1 MTPINRALSIFFITA
16 ASALPLLGP
25 IKEGFANALSI
36 EERASNTD
44 QIQLEW
50 PSQTGMAY
58 SIYQSESLESA
69 FTVQSENMQATPPQ
83 NTWWTDKA
91 PFEKRFFKVQ
101 AYGEA
106 PSVINANYNFLQ
118 GTDNWNTPIYE
129 DATANIS
136 VIDGELSVDITNGG
150 SELWHIFIRQFGIPF
165 VENQTYTLLFDARA
179 AAMRNIRV
187 DIRGETTS
195 NTFLSTDI
203 TISNIDEMQTYRLT
217 FTATSPDTSNGRL
230 TFLLGNDDNA
240 LYFDNIRI
248 FEGAGNIERS
258 AAHRMNTRLF
268 RGNNFMA
275 AKAVNDQGA
284 LDDYS
289 LLNNSGF
296 SHCRIG
302 YKMDEVASTAPNYA
316 LPSEDLQIL
325 QKMVDWC
332 LEEGLI
338 AVIDPVHNWANNNN
352 TGGAVAF
359 AATDEEYNK
368 LGKIWEQVANH
379 FAGYDNDSVVFEVF
393 NEPHNGH
400 NVARIIS
407 TSLTSIRSS
416 LGNEERI
423 VIVPGDGFSTR
434 QALID
439 AFNNDEIPSD
449 DPYLIATFHYYDP
462 FSFTKTTYTNPSYD
476 PAWGTTEEL
485 AQVATDFDAVVSAN
499 NSWATRN
506 LTEPLPIY
514 LGEFGVD
521 NEADNQNWKKVIT
534 LTNTSDGASSQ
545 SAKTLSINITELPDN
560 GASYRVYKTNAN
572 GVFPFGN
579 AAPLEL
585 GVNTITVEDVAF
597 DRTVKIQLSS
607 GEVKFDTLYIN
618 DSQLYPVNIAESE
631 IAVNESNLFATISG
645 RDRKKWLSWIR
656 MQAEARGMSW
666 AHWNM
671 YQNQPA
677 TKGMGAWTS
686 GSNGTIRNPSTRA
699 FDEGPLE
706 ALVGHYEF
714 EKGSL
719 YNGLEVNG
727 QYPGFKGNG
736 YVKFPETIGNGIF
749 IRSEDLY
756 IPVSA
761 TYAVKIHYSS
771 DTTRTLRVLSGHFI
785 DGSFAAANTAGST
798 VDHVF
803 PATGGHDS
811 WRTQTVN
818 LYFEAGLAPQLKIV
832 ANTEPGVNLDWLEI
846 SLPQP

>member
-1 MTPINRALSIFFITA
+1 MTPINRALSILFIIAT
-16 ASALPLLGP
+16 SAIPLVGP
-25 IKEGFANALSI
+25 FKVSFANALSI
-36 EERASNTD
+36 EQRANNTD

-50 PSQTGMAY
+50 PSQTGKAY
-58 SIYQSESLESA
+58 SIYQSESLESD
-69 FTVQSENMQATPPQ
+69 FTIKAENMQATPPQ

-106 PSVINANYNFLQ
+106 TLLQSIINSNYDFSEGTDDWITPINAAN
-118 GTDNWNTPIYE
+118 
-129 DATANIS
+129 ATAYIS
-136 VIDGELSVDITNGG
+136 VIGDELSIDITDGG
-150 SELWHIFIRQFGIPF
+150 SNRSHIFIRQFGIPF
-165 VENQTYTLLFDARA
+165 VGNQTYTLLFDARA
-179 AAMRNIRV
+179 TAPRDIRVNIR
-187 DIRGETTS
+187 DENTTT
-195 NTFLSTDI
+195 NFFPSTNI
-203 TISNIDEMQTYRLT
+203 AISNIDEMQTYRLT

-230 TFLLGNDDNA
+230 TFLLGNNNNS

-248 FEGAGNIERS
+248 LEGAVNIERA

-302 YKMDEVASTAPNYA
+302 YKMDEAAGTAPNYA
-316 LPSEDLQIL
+316 LPNEDLLIL

-338 AVIDPVHNWANNNN
+338 AVVDPVHNWANNNDE
-352 TGGAVAF
+352 GGAVAF
-359 AATDEEYNK
+359 TATDEEFNK
-368 LGKIWEQVANH
+368 LGKIWGQVADH
-379 FAGYDNDSVVFEVF
+379 FANYDNDSVVFEVF

-400 NVARIIS
+400 DVARIIS

-439 AFNNDEIPSD
+439 AFNNDEIPFD
-449 DPYLIATFHYYDP
+449 DPYLIGTFHYYDP
-462 FSFTKTTYTNPSYD
+462 FSFTKVSNTNPGYN
-476 PAWGTTEEL
+476 PVWGTTAEL

-521 NEADNQNWKKVIT
+521 NEADNHG
-534 LTNTSDGASSQ
+534 S
-545 SAKTLSINITELPDN
+545 
-560 GASYRVYKTNAN
+560 
-572 GVFPFGN
+572 
-579 AAPLEL
+579 
-585 GVNTITVEDVAF
+585 
-597 DRTVKIQLSS
+597 
-607 GEVKFDTLYIN
+607 
-618 DSQLYPVNIAESE
+618 
-631 IAVNESNLFATISG
+631 
-645 RDRKKWLSWIR
+645 DRKKWLSWIR

-677 TKGMGAWTS
+677 TKGMGAWTT
-686 GSNGTIRNPSTRA
+686 GSNGTIQNPSTRA

-714 EKGSL
+714 E
-719 YNGLEVNG
+719 NGNLVGELSVS
-727 QYPGFKGNG
+727 QEYAGFKGSG
-736 YVKFPETIGNGIF
+736 YVKFPEDTGNGIF
-749 IRSEDLY
+749 IRTDDLY
-756 IPVSA
+756 IPVSD
-761 TYAVKIHYSS
+761 TYAVRIHYSS
-771 DTTRTLRVLSGHFI
+771 ATARTLRVVSGNLI
-785 DGSFAAANTAGST
+785 DGNFAPANAVGSA
-798 VDHVF
+798 VDHLF
-803 PATGGHDS
+803 PATGADGS
-811 WRTQTVN
+811 WNTETIS

>member
-1 MTPINRALSIFFITA
+1 MTPTNRALSIFLITA
-16 ASALPLLGP
+16 VSVLSLVGPL
-25 IKEGFANALSI
+25 KENFANSLSI
-36 EERASNTD
+36 EQRANNID

-50 PSQTGMAY
+50 PSQTGMTY
-58 SIYQSESLESA
+58 SVLQSESLDSA
-69 FTVQSENMQATPPQ
+69 FTVQSESVQATPPK
-83 NTWWTDKA
+83 NTWWTDKT

-101 AYGEA
+101 AYGET
-106 PSVINANYNFLQ
+106 PSAINANYNFLE
-118 GTDNWNTPIYE
+118 GTDNWITSINE
-129 DATANIS
+129 ANAVADIS
-136 VIDGELSVDITNGG
+136 VIDGKLSVDITNGG
-150 SELWHIFIRQFGIPF
+150 SNRSHIFIRQFGIPF
-165 VENQTYTLLFDARA
+165 VGNQTYTLLFDARA
-179 AAMRNIRV
+179 TATRDIRVNIR
-187 DIRGETTS
+187 DENTTT
-195 NTFLSTDI
+195 NFFPSTNI

-248 FEGAGNIERS
+248 FAGTDNIARA

-289 LLNNSGF
+289 LLNNTGF

-302 YKMDEVASTAPNYA
+302 YKMDEAASTGPNYA
-316 LPSEDLQIL
+316 LPSEDLLIL

-338 AVIDPVHNWANNNN
+338 AVVDPVHNWANNNN
-352 TGGAVAF
+352 TGGAEAF

-368 LGKIWEQVANH
+368 LGKIWEQVADH
-379 FAGYDNDSVVFEVF
+379 FANYDKDSVVFEVF

-400 NVARIIS
+400 DVARIIS
-407 TSLTSIRSS
+407 TSLSSIRSS

-439 AFNNDEIPSD
+439 AFNNDEIPFD
-449 DPYLIATFHYYDP
+449 DLYLIGTFHYYDP
-462 FSFTKTTYTNPSYD
+462 FSFTKVSNTNPGYN
-476 PAWGTTEEL
+476 PVWGTTAEL

-499 NSWATRN
+499 DSWATRN

-521 NEADNQNWKKVIT
+521 NEADNQG
-534 LTNTSDGASSQ
+534 S
-545 SAKTLSINITELPDN
+545 
-560 GASYRVYKTNAN
+560 
-572 GVFPFGN
+572 
-579 AAPLEL
+579 
-585 GVNTITVEDVAF
+585 
-597 DRTVKIQLSS
+597 
-607 GEVKFDTLYIN
+607 
-618 DSQLYPVNIAESE
+618 
-631 IAVNESNLFATISG
+631 
-645 RDRKKWLSWIR
+645 DRKKWLSWIR

-677 TKGMGAWTS
+677 TKGMGAWTT
-686 GSNGTIRNPSTRA
+686 GSNGTIKNPSTRA

-714 EKGSL
+714 ENGSL
-719 YNGLEVNG
+719 FNGLDVNA

-736 YVKFPETIGNGIF
+736 YVKFPETTGNGVF
-749 IRSEDLY
+749 IRSVDLY

-771 DTTRTLRVLSGHFI
+771 DTTRTLRVLSGNFI
-785 DGSFAAANTAGST
+785 DGSFAPTNAVGSA
-798 VDHVF
+798 VNHVF
-803 PATGGHDS
+803 PATGGQDS

-818 LYFEAGLAPQLKIV
+818 LYFEAGPAPQLKIV
-832 ANTEPGVNLDWLEI
+832 ANTEPGVNLDWLEL

>member
-1 MTPINRALSIFFITA
+1 
-16 ASALPLLGP
+16 
-25 IKEGFANALSI
+25 
-36 EERASNTD
+36 
-44 QIQLEW
+44 
-50 PSQTGMAY
+50 MAY

-69 FTVQSENMQATPPQ
+69 FTVKSDNMQATPPQ
-83 NTWWTDKA
+83 NTWWTNKA
-91 PFEKRFFKVQ
+91 PFKKRFFKVQ

-106 PSVINANYNFLQ
+106 PSAINANYDFSE
-118 GTDNWNTPIYE
+118 GTDNWITSINE
-129 DATANIS
+129 ANAIADIS
-136 VIDGELSVDITNGG
+136 VTGGELSVNITSGG
-150 SELWHIFIRQFGIPF
+150 SSRSHIFIRQFGIPF
-165 VENQTYTLLFDARA
+165 VGNQTYTLLFDAHATAPRDV
-179 AAMRNIRV
+179 RVNIR
-187 DIRGETTS
+187 DENTTT
-195 NTFLSTDI
+195 NFFPSTNI

-230 TFLLGNDDNA
+230 TFLLGNDDNS

-248 FEGAGNIERS
+248 FEGAGNIARA

-302 YKMDEVASTAPNYA
+302 YKMDEAASTGPNYA

-338 AVIDPVHNWANNNN
+338 AVVDPVHNWANNNN

-359 AATDEEYNK
+359 AATEEEYNK
-368 LGKIWEQVANH
+368 LGKIWEQVADH
-379 FAGYDNDSVVFEVF
+379 FASYDNASVVFEVF

-400 NVARIIS
+400 DVARIIS

-439 AFNNDEIPSD
+439 AFNNDEIPFD
-449 DPYLIATFHYYDP
+449 DLYLIGTFHYYDP
-462 FSFTKTTYTNPSYD
+462 FSFTKVSNTNPGYN
-476 PAWGTTEEL
+476 PVWGTTAEL

-521 NEADNQNWKKVIT
+521 NEADNQG
-534 LTNTSDGASSQ
+534 S
-545 SAKTLSINITELPDN
+545 
-560 GASYRVYKTNAN
+560 
-572 GVFPFGN
+572 
-579 AAPLEL
+579 
-585 GVNTITVEDVAF
+585 
-597 DRTVKIQLSS
+597 
-607 GEVKFDTLYIN
+607 
-618 DSQLYPVNIAESE
+618 
-631 IAVNESNLFATISG
+631 
-645 RDRKKWLSWIR
+645 DRKKWLSWIR

-677 TKGMGAWTS
+677 TKGMGAWTT
-686 GSNGTIRNPSTRA
+686 GSNGTIKNPSTRA

-706 ALVGHYEF
+706 ALIGHYEF
-714 EKGSL
+714 ENGSL
-719 YNGLEVNG
+719 YNGLEVSE
-727 QYPGFKGNG
+727 QYPGYKGNG
-736 YVKFPETIGNGIF
+736 YVKFPVATGNGIF

-756 IPVSA
+756 IPDSA
-761 TYAVKIHYSS
+761 TYAIKIHYSS
-771 DTTRTLRVLSGHFI
+771 DTTRTLRVLSGNFI
-785 DGSFAAANTAGST
+785 DGSFAPTNAVGSA
-798 VDHVF
+798 VDHLF

>member
-1 MTPINRALSIFFITA
+1 MTPINRAPSIFFITI
-16 ASALPLLGP
+16 ASVFPLVGT
-25 IKEGFANALSI
+25 IKESFANVLSI
-36 EERASNTD
+36 EQRASNTD
-44 QIQLEW
+44 QIKLGW

-58 SIYQSESLESA
+58 SVYQSESLESA

-106 PSVINANYNFLQ
+106 PSAINANYNFLE
-118 GTDNWNTPIYE
+118 GTDNWITSVNE
-129 DATANIS
+129 ANAIADIS
-136 VIDGELSVDITNGG
+136 VIGGELSVDITNGG
-150 SELWHIFIRQFGIPF
+150 SNRSHIFIRQLGIPF
-165 VENQTYTLLFDARA
+165 VGNQTYTLLFDARA
-179 AAMRNIRV
+179 TAPRDVRVNIR
-187 DIRGETTS
+187 DENTTT
-195 NTFLSTDI
+195 NFFPSTNI

-338 AVIDPVHNWANNNN
+338 AVVDPLHNWANNDNN
-352 TGGAVAF
+352 GGAVAF
-359 AATDEEYNK
+359 TATEEEYNK
-368 LGKIWEQVANH
+368 LGKIWEQVADH

-400 NVARIIS
+400 DVARIIS

-439 AFNNDEIPSD
+439 AFNNDEIPFD
-449 DPYLIATFHYYDP
+449 DPYLIGTFHYYDP
-462 FSFTKTTYTNPSYD
+462 FSFTKTTYTNPSYN
-476 PAWGTTEEL
+476 PVWGTTAEL

-521 NEADNQNWKKVIT
+521 NEADNQG
-534 LTNTSDGASSQ
+534 S
-545 SAKTLSINITELPDN
+545 
-560 GASYRVYKTNAN
+560 
-572 GVFPFGN
+572 
-579 AAPLEL
+579 
-585 GVNTITVEDVAF
+585 
-597 DRTVKIQLSS
+597 
-607 GEVKFDTLYIN
+607 
-618 DSQLYPVNIAESE
+618 
-631 IAVNESNLFATISG
+631 
-645 RDRKKWLSWIR
+645 DRKKWLSWIR

-677 TKGMGAWTS
+677 TKGMGAWTT
-686 GSNGTIRNPSTRA
+686 GSNGTIQNPSTRA

-714 EKGSL
+714 ENGSL

-771 DTTRTLRVLSGHFI
+771 DTNRTLRVLSGNFI
-785 DGSFAAANTAGST
+785 DGSFAPTNAVGSA
-798 VDHVF
+798 VDHLF

-832 ANTEPGVNLDWLEI
+832 ANTEPGVNLDWLEL

>member
-1 MTPINRALSIFFITA
+1 
-16 ASALPLLGP
+16 
-25 IKEGFANALSI
+25 
-36 EERASNTD
+36 
-44 QIQLEW
+44 
-50 PSQTGMAY
+50 
-58 SIYQSESLESA
+58 
-69 FTVQSENMQATPPQ
+69 
-83 NTWWTDKA
+83 
-91 PFEKRFFKVQ
+91 
-101 AYGEA
+101 
-106 PSVINANYNFLQ
+106 
-118 GTDNWNTPIYE
+118 
-129 DATANIS
+129 
-136 VIDGELSVDITNGG
+136 
-150 SELWHIFIRQFGIPF
+150 
-165 VENQTYTLLFDARA
+165 
-179 AAMRNIRV
+179 
-187 DIRGETTS
+187 
-195 NTFLSTDI
+195 
-203 TISNIDEMQTYRLT
+203 MQTYRLI

-248 FEGAGNIERS
+248 FEGAGNIARA

-289 LLNNSGF
+289 LLNNTGF

-359 AATDEEYNK
+359 AATEEEYNK
-368 LGKIWEQVANH
+368 LGKIWEQVADH

-400 NVARIIS
+400 DVARIIS
-407 TSLTSIRSS
+407 TSLSSIRSS

-449 DPYLIATFHYYDP
+449 DLYLIGTFHYYDP
-462 FSFTKTTYTNPSYD
+462 FSFTKVSNTNPGYN
-476 PAWGTTEEL
+476 PFWGTSAEL

-499 NSWATRN
+499 DNWATRN

-521 NEADNQNWKKVIT
+521 NEADNQG
-534 LTNTSDGASSQ
+534 S
-545 SAKTLSINITELPDN
+545 
-560 GASYRVYKTNAN
+560 
-572 GVFPFGN
+572 
-579 AAPLEL
+579 
-585 GVNTITVEDVAF
+585 
-597 DRTVKIQLSS
+597 
-607 GEVKFDTLYIN
+607 
-618 DSQLYPVNIAESE
+618 
-631 IAVNESNLFATISG
+631 
-645 RDRKKWLSWIR
+645 DRKKWLSWTR

-677 TKGMGAWTS
+677 TKGMGEWTY
-686 GSNGTIRNPSTRA
+686 GPNGTVQNPSNRA
-699 FDEGPLE
+699 FDPDPLE

-714 EKGSL
+714 ENGSL
-719 YNGLEVNG
+719 VGGLSVSQE
-727 QYPGFKGNG
+727 YAGFKGSG
-736 YVKFPETIGNGIF
+736 YVEFPETVGNGIF

-771 DTTRTLRVLSGHFI
+771 DTNHTLRVVSGNFI
-785 DGSFAAANTAGST
+785 DGSFAPANA
-798 VDHVF
+798 VDHLF
-803 PATGGHDS
+803 LATGVYDS

-818 LYFEAGLAPQLKIV
+818 LYFEAGPAPQLKIV
-832 ANTEPGVNLDWLEI
+832 AYTEPGVNLDWLEL

>member
-1 MTPINRALSIFFITA
+1 MTPINRAPSIFFITI
-16 ASALPLLGP
+16 ASVFPLVGT
-25 IKEGFANALSI
+25 IKESFANVLSI
-36 EERASNTD
+36 EQRASNTD
-44 QIQLEW
+44 QIKLGW

-58 SIYQSESLESA
+58 SVYQSESLESA

-106 PSVINANYNFLQ
+106 PSAINANYNFLE
-118 GTDNWNTPIYE
+118 GTNNWITSVNQ
-129 DATANIS
+129 ANAIADIS
-136 VIDGELSVDITNGG
+136 VTGGELSVDITNGG
-150 SELWHIFIRQFGIPF
+150 SNRSHIFIRQLGIPF
-165 VENQTYTLLFDARA
+165 VGNQTYTLLFDARA
-179 AAMRNIRV
+179 TAPRDVRVNIR
-187 DIRGETTS
+187 DENTTT
-195 NTFLSTDI
+195 NFFPTTNI

-368 LGKIWEQVANH
+368 LGKIWEQVADH

-400 NVARIIS
+400 DVARIIS

-449 DPYLIATFHYYDP
+449 DPYLIGTFHYYDP
-462 FSFTKTTYTNPSYD
+462 FSFTKVSNTNPGYN
-476 PAWGTTEEL
+476 PVWGTSAEL

-521 NEADNQNWKKVIT
+521 NEADNQG
-534 LTNTSDGASSQ
+534 S
-545 SAKTLSINITELPDN
+545 
-560 GASYRVYKTNAN
+560 
-572 GVFPFGN
+572 
-579 AAPLEL
+579 
-585 GVNTITVEDVAF
+585 
-597 DRTVKIQLSS
+597 
-607 GEVKFDTLYIN
+607 
-618 DSQLYPVNIAESE
+618 
-631 IAVNESNLFATISG
+631 
-645 RDRKKWLSWIR
+645 DRKKWLSWIR

-677 TKGMGAWTS
+677 TKGMGAWTT
-686 GSNGTIRNPSTRA
+686 GSNGTIQNPSTRA

-714 EKGSL
+714 ENGSL
-719 YNGLEVNG
+719 YNGLEVDG

-761 TYAVKIHYSS
+761 TYAIKIHYSS
-771 DTTRTLRVLSGHFI
+771 DTTRTLRVLSGNFI
-785 DGSFAAANTAGST
+785 DGSFAPANAVGSA
-798 VDHVF
+798 VNHLF

-832 ANTEPGVNLDWLEI
+832 ANTDPGVSLDWLEI
-846 SLPQP
+846 SLPKP

>member
-1 MTPINRALSIFFITA
+1 
-16 ASALPLLGP
+16 
-25 IKEGFANALSI
+25 
-36 EERASNTD
+36 
-44 QIQLEW
+44 
-50 PSQTGMAY
+50 
-58 SIYQSESLESA
+58 
-69 FTVQSENMQATPPQ
+69 MQATPPQ

-106 PSVINANYNFLQ
+106 PSAINANYDFLE
-118 GTDNWNTPIYE
+118 GTDNWITSINE
-129 DATANIS
+129 ANAIADIS
-136 VIDGELSVDITNGG
+136 VIGGELSVNITSGG
-150 SELWHIFIRQFGIPF
+150 SSRSHIFIRQFGIPF

-179 AAMRNIRV
+179 TAPRDIRVNIR
-187 DIRGETTS
+187 DENTTT
-195 NTFLSTDI
+195 NFFPSTNI
-203 TISNIDEMQTYRLT
+203 TISNIDQMQTYRLT

-248 FEGAGNIERS
+248 FEGTGNIERS

-316 LPSEDLQIL
+316 LPNEDLQIL

-338 AVIDPVHNWANNNN
+338 AVVDPVHNWANNNN

-368 LGKIWEQVANH
+368 LGKIWEQVADH

-449 DPYLIATFHYYDP
+449 DLYLIGTFHYYDP
-462 FSFTKTTYTNPSYD
+462 FSFTKVSNTNPGYN
-476 PAWGTTEEL
+476 PVWGTSAEL

-521 NEADNQNWKKVIT
+521 NEADNQG
-534 LTNTSDGASSQ
+534 S
-545 SAKTLSINITELPDN
+545 
-560 GASYRVYKTNAN
+560 
-572 GVFPFGN
+572 
-579 AAPLEL
+579 
-585 GVNTITVEDVAF
+585 
-597 DRTVKIQLSS
+597 
-607 GEVKFDTLYIN
+607 
-618 DSQLYPVNIAESE
+618 
-631 IAVNESNLFATISG
+631 
-645 RDRKKWLSWIR
+645 DRKKWLSWIR

-677 TKGMGAWTS
+677 TKGMGAWTT
-686 GSNGTIRNPSTRA
+686 GSNGTIQNPSTRA

-714 EKGSL
+714 ENGSL

-771 DTTRTLRVLSGHFI
+771 DTNRTLRVLSGNFI
-785 DGSFAAANTAGST
+785 DGSFAAANAVDSA
-798 VDHVF
+798 VDHLF

-832 ANTEPGVNLDWLEI
+832 ANTEPGMNLDWLEI

>member
-1 MTPINRALSIFFITA
+1 MTPINRVLSIFFITA
-16 ASALPLLGP
+16 ASAFPLVGP

-36 EERASNTD
+36 EQRASNTD

-83 NTWWTDKA
+83 NIWWTDKA
-91 PFEKRFFKVQ
+91 SFEKRFFKVQ

-106 PSVINANYNFLQ
+106 PSAINANYDFLE
-118 GTDNWNTPIYE
+118 GTDNWITSINE
-129 DATANIS
+129 ANAIADIS
-136 VIDGELSVDITNGG
+136 VIGGELSVNITSGG
-150 SELWHIFIRQFGIPF
+150 SSRSHIFIRQFGIPF

-179 AAMRNIRV
+179 TAPRDIRVNIR
-187 DIRGETTS
+187 DENTTT
-195 NTFLSTDI
+195 NFFPSTNI
-203 TISNIDEMQTYRLT
+203 TISNIDQMQTYRLT

-248 FEGAGNIERS
+248 FEGTGNIERS

-316 LPSEDLQIL
+316 LPNEDLQIL

-379 FAGYDNDSVVFEVF
+379 FASYDNDSVVFEVF

-400 NVARIIS
+400 DVARIIS
-407 TSLTSIRSS
+407 TSLSSIRSS

-449 DPYLIATFHYYDP
+449 DLYLIGTFHYYDP
-462 FSFTKTTYTNPSYD
+462 FSFTKVSNTNPGYN
-476 PAWGTTEEL
+476 PVWGTTAEL

-521 NEADNQNWKKVIT
+521 NEADNQG
-534 LTNTSDGASSQ
+534 S
-545 SAKTLSINITELPDN
+545 
-560 GASYRVYKTNAN
+560 
-572 GVFPFGN
+572 
-579 AAPLEL
+579 
-585 GVNTITVEDVAF
+585 
-597 DRTVKIQLSS
+597 
-607 GEVKFDTLYIN
+607 
-618 DSQLYPVNIAESE
+618 
-631 IAVNESNLFATISG
+631 
-645 RDRKKWLSWIR
+645 DRKKWLSWIR

-677 TKGMGAWTS
+677 TKGMGAWTT
-686 GSNGTIRNPSTRA
+686 GSNGTIQNPSTRA

-714 EKGSL
+714 ENGSL

-771 DTTRTLRVLSGHFI
+771 DTNRTLRVLSGNFI
-785 DGSFAAANTAGST
+785 DGSFAAANAVGSA
-798 VDHVF
+798 VDHLF

-832 ANTEPGVNLDWLEI
+832 ANTEPGVSLDWLEI

>member
-16 ASALPLLGP
+16 APALPLVCP
-25 IKEGFANALSI
+25 IKVSFADGISI
-36 EERASNTD
+36 NQRASNTD

-50 PSQTGMAY
+50 PSQTGKAY

-69 FTVQSENMQATPPQ
+69 FTVQAENMQATPPQ

-91 PFEKRFFKVQ
+91 TFEKRFFRVQ
-101 AYGEA
+101 AYGEST
-106 PSVINANYNFLQ
+106 SVINANYDFLE
-118 GTDNWNTPIYE
+118 GTDNWITSINE
-129 DATANIS
+129 ANAIADIS
-136 VIDGELSVDITNGG
+136 VIGSELSVNITSGG
-150 SELWHIFIRQFGIPF
+150 SSRSHIFIRQFGIPF
-165 VENQTYTLLFDARA
+165 VGNQTYTLLFDARA
-179 AAMRNIRV
+179 TAPRDIRVNIR
-187 DIRGETTS
+187 DENTTT
-195 NTFLSTDI
+195 NFFPSTNI

-240 LYFDNIRI
+240 LFFDNIRI
-248 FEGAGNIERS
+248 FEDAANIERS

-275 AKAVNDQGA
+275 AKAMNDQGA
-284 LDDYS
+284 LEDYS

-302 YKMDEVASTAPNYA
+302 YKMDETAGTAPNYA
-316 LPSEDLQIL
+316 LPNEDLLTL

-338 AVIDPVHNWANNNN
+338 AVVDPVHNWANNNDV
-352 TGGAVAF
+352 GGALAF

-368 LGKIWEQVANH
+368 LGKIWEQVADH
-379 FAGYDNDSVVFEVF
+379 FANYDNDSIVFEVF

-400 NVARIIS
+400 DVARIIS

-439 AFNNDEIPSD
+439 AFNNNEIPTD
-449 DPYLIATFHYYDP
+449 DLYLIGTFHYYDP
-462 FSFTKTTYTNPSYD
+462 FSFTKESNTNPGYN
-476 PAWGTTEEL
+476 PVWGTTAEL
-485 AQVATDFDAVVSAN
+485 TQVATDFDAVVSAN

-521 NEADNQNWKKVIT
+521 NEADNQG
-534 LTNTSDGASSQ
+534 S
-545 SAKTLSINITELPDN
+545 
-560 GASYRVYKTNAN
+560 
-572 GVFPFGN
+572 
-579 AAPLEL
+579 
-585 GVNTITVEDVAF
+585 
-597 DRTVKIQLSS
+597 
-607 GEVKFDTLYIN
+607 
-618 DSQLYPVNIAESE
+618 
-631 IAVNESNLFATISG
+631 
-645 RDRKKWLSWIR
+645 DRKKWLSWIR

-677 TKGMGAWTS
+677 TKGMGTWST
-686 GSNGTIRNPSTRA
+686 GSNGTIQNPSSRA
-699 FDEGPLE
+699 FDEDPVE

-714 EKGSL
+714 ENGSL
-719 YNGLEVNG
+719 YNGLEVNE

-736 YVKFPETIGNGIF
+736 YVKFPENTGNGIF

-756 IPVSA
+756 IPVSD
-761 TYAVKIHYSS
+761 TYAVTIHYSS
-771 DTTRTLRVLSGHFI
+771 DTARTLRVLSGNFI
-785 DGSFAAANTAGST
+785 DGNFAPANAVGSA
-798 VDHVF
+798 VDHAF

-811 WRTQTVN
+811 WNTQTVN
-818 LYFEAGLAPQLKIV
+818 LYFEAGLAPQLKVV
-832 ANTEPGVNLDWLEI
+832 ANVEPGVNLDWLEI

>member
-1 MTPINRALSIFFITA
+1 
-16 ASALPLLGP
+16 
-25 IKEGFANALSI
+25 
-36 EERASNTD
+36 
-44 QIQLEW
+44 
-50 PSQTGMAY
+50 MAY

-69 FTVQSENMQATPPQ
+69 FTVQSDNMQATPPQ

-91 PFEKRFFKVQ
+91 SFKKRFFKVQ
-101 AYGEA
+101 AYGEV
-106 PSVINANYNFLQ
+106 PSAINANYDFLE
-118 GTDNWNTPIYE
+118 GTDNWITSINE
-129 DATANIS
+129 ANAIADIS
-136 VIDGELSVDITNGG
+136 VIGGELSVNITSGG
-150 SELWHIFIRQFGIPF
+150 SSRSHIFIRQFGIPF
-165 VENQTYTLLFDARA
+165 VGNQTYTLLFDARA
-179 AAMRNIRV
+179 TASRDIRVNIR
-187 DIRGETTS
+187 DENTTT
-195 NTFLSTDI
+195 NFFPSTNI
-203 TISNIDEMQTYRLT
+203 TISNIDQMQTYRLT

-248 FEGAGNIERS
+248 FEGTGNIERS

-316 LPSEDLQIL
+316 LPNEDLQIL

-449 DPYLIATFHYYDP
+449 DLYLIGTFHYYDP
-462 FSFTKTTYTNPSYD
+462 FSFTKVSNTNPGYN
-476 PAWGTTEEL
+476 PVWGTSAEL

-521 NEADNQNWKKVIT
+521 NEADLQ
-534 LTNTSDGASSQ
+534 
-545 SAKTLSINITELPDN
+545 
-560 GASYRVYKTNAN
+560 
-572 GVFPFGN
+572 GN
-579 AAPLEL
+579 
-585 GVNTITVEDVAF
+585 
-597 DRTVKIQLSS
+597 
-607 GEVKFDTLYIN
+607 
-618 DSQLYPVNIAESE
+618 
-631 IAVNESNLFATISG
+631 
-645 RDRKKWLSWIR
+645 DRKKWLSWIR

-686 GSNGTIRNPSTRA
+686 GSNGTIQNPSTRD
-699 FDEGPLE
+699 FDPDPVE

-714 EKGSL
+714 ENGSL

-771 DTTRTLRVLSGHFI
+771 DTNRTLRVLSGNFI
-785 DGSFAAANTAGST
+785 DGSFAPANAVGSA
-798 VDHVF
+798 VDHLF

-832 ANTEPGVNLDWLEI
+832 ANTEPGMNLDWLEI

>member
-1 MTPINRALSIFFITA
+1 MTPINRELSIFFTA
-16 ASALPLLGP
+16 AASILPLVGL
-25 IKEGFANALSI
+25 IKESFANALSI
-36 EERASNTD
+36 EQRASNTD

-69 FTVQSENMQATPPQ
+69 FTIQSENMQATPPQ
-83 NTWWTDKA
+83 NTWWADKA

-101 AYGEA
+101 AYGET
-106 PSVINANYNFLQ
+106 PLVITANSNFLL

-136 VIDGELSVDITNGG
+136 VIDGELSVDITNGS
-150 SELWHIFIRQFGIPF
+150 SELWHIFIRQLGIPF

-179 AAMRNIRV
+179 AASRDIRV
-187 DIRGETTS
+187 NISDENTTT
-195 NTFLSTDI
+195 NFLNTDI

-248 FEGAGNIERS
+248 FEGAGNIARA

-289 LLNNSGF
+289 LLNNTGF

-359 AATDEEYNK
+359 AATEEEYNK
-368 LGKIWEQVANH
+368 LGKIWEQVADH

-400 NVARIIS
+400 DVARIIS
-407 TSLTSIRSS
+407 TSLSSIRSS

-449 DPYLIATFHYYDP
+449 DLYLIGTFHYYDP
-462 FSFTKTTYTNPSYD
+462 FSFTKVSNTNPGYN
-476 PAWGTTEEL
+476 PFWGTNAEL

-499 NSWATRN
+499 DNWATRN

-521 NEADNQNWKKVIT
+521 NEADNQG
-534 LTNTSDGASSQ
+534 S
-545 SAKTLSINITELPDN
+545 
-560 GASYRVYKTNAN
+560 
-572 GVFPFGN
+572 
-579 AAPLEL
+579 
-585 GVNTITVEDVAF
+585 
-597 DRTVKIQLSS
+597 
-607 GEVKFDTLYIN
+607 
-618 DSQLYPVNIAESE
+618 
-631 IAVNESNLFATISG
+631 
-645 RDRKKWLSWIR
+645 DRKKWLSWTR

-677 TKGMGAWTS
+677 TKGMGEWTY
-686 GSNGTIRNPSTRA
+686 GPNGTVQNPSNRA
-699 FDEGPLE
+699 FDPDPLE

-714 EKGSL
+714 ENGSL
-719 YNGLEVNG
+719 VGGLSVSQE
-727 QYPGFKGNG
+727 YPGFKGSG
-736 YVKFPETIGNGIF
+736 YVEFPETVGNGIF

-761 TYAVKIHYSS
+761 TYAVKMHYSS
-771 DTTRTLRVLSGHFI
+771 DTNHTLRVVSGNFI
-785 DGSFAAANTAGST
+785 DGSFAPANAVGSA
-798 VDHVF
+798 VDHLF
-803 PATGGHDS
+803 LATGGHDS

-832 ANTEPGVNLDWLEI
+832 ANTEPGVNLDWLEL

>member
-1 MTPINRALSIFFITA
+1 
-16 ASALPLLGP
+16 
-25 IKEGFANALSI
+25 
-36 EERASNTD
+36 
-44 QIQLEW
+44 
-50 PSQTGMAY
+50 
-58 SIYQSESLESA
+58 
-69 FTVQSENMQATPPQ
+69 MQATPPQ

-106 PSVINANYNFLQ
+106 TLLQSIINSNYDFSEGTDDWITPINAAN
-118 GTDNWNTPIYE
+118 
-129 DATANIS
+129 ATAYIS
-136 VIDGELSVDITNGG
+136 VIGDELSIDITDGG
-150 SELWHIFIRQFGIPF
+150 SNRSHIFIRQFGIPF
-165 VENQTYTLLFDARA
+165 VGNQTYTLLFDARA
-179 AAMRNIRV
+179 TAPRDIRVNIR
-187 DIRGETTS
+187 DENTTT
-195 NTFLSTDI
+195 NFFPSTNI
-203 TISNIDEMQTYRLT
+203 AISNIDEMQTYRLT

-230 TFLLGNDDNA
+230 TFLLGNNNNS

-248 FEGAGNIERS
+248 LEGAVNIERA

-302 YKMDEVASTAPNYA
+302 YKMDEAAGTAPNYA
-316 LPSEDLQIL
+316 LPNEDLLIL

-338 AVIDPVHNWANNNN
+338 AVVDPVHNWANNNDE
-352 TGGAVAF
+352 GGAVAF
-359 AATDEEYNK
+359 TATDEEFNK
-368 LGKIWEQVANH
+368 LGKIWGQVADH
-379 FAGYDNDSVVFEVF
+379 FANYDNDSVVFEVF

-400 NVARIIS
+400 DVARIIS

-439 AFNNDEIPSD
+439 AFNNDEIPFD
-449 DPYLIATFHYYDP
+449 DPYLIGTFHYYDP
-462 FSFTKTTYTNPSYD
+462 FSFTKVSNTNPGYN
-476 PAWGTTEEL
+476 PVWGTSAEL

-521 NEADNQNWKKVIT
+521 NEADNHG
-534 LTNTSDGASSQ
+534 S
-545 SAKTLSINITELPDN
+545 
-560 GASYRVYKTNAN
+560 
-572 GVFPFGN
+572 
-579 AAPLEL
+579 
-585 GVNTITVEDVAF
+585 
-597 DRTVKIQLSS
+597 
-607 GEVKFDTLYIN
+607 
-618 DSQLYPVNIAESE
+618 
-631 IAVNESNLFATISG
+631 
-645 RDRKKWLSWIR
+645 DRKKWLSWIR

-677 TKGMGAWTS
+677 TKGMGAWTT
-686 GSNGTIRNPSTRA
+686 GSNGTIQNPSTRA

-714 EKGSL
+714 E
-719 YNGLEVNG
+719 NGNLVGELSVSQG
-727 QYPGFKGNG
+727 YAGFKGRG
-736 YVKFPETIGNGIF
+736 YVKFPEDTGNGIF
-749 IRSEDLY
+749 IRTDDLY
-756 IPVSA
+756 IPVSD
-761 TYAVKIHYSS
+761 TYAVRIHYSS
-771 DTTRTLRVLSGHFI
+771 ATARTLRVVSGNLI
-785 DGSFAAANTAGST
+785 DGNFAPANAVGSA
-798 VDHVF
+798 VDHLF
-803 PATGGHDS
+803 PATGADGS
-811 WRTQTVN
+811 WNTETIS

>member
-1 MTPINRALSIFFITA
+1 MTPINRALSILFIIAT
-16 ASALPLLGP
+16 SAIPLVGP
-25 IKEGFANALSI
+25 FKVSFANALSI
-36 EERASNTD
+36 EQRANNTD

-50 PSQTGMAY
+50 PSQTGKAY
-58 SIYQSESLESA
+58 SIYQSESLESD
-69 FTVQSENMQATPPQ
+69 FTIQAENMQATPPQ

-106 PSVINANYNFLQ
+106 TLLQSIINSNYDFSEGTDDWITPINAAN
-118 GTDNWNTPIYE
+118 
-129 DATANIS
+129 ATAYIS
-136 VIDGELSVDITNGG
+136 VIGDELSIDITDGG
-150 SELWHIFIRQFGIPF
+150 SNRSHIFIRQFGIPF
-165 VENQTYTLLFDARA
+165 VGNQTYTLLFDARA
-179 AAMRNIRV
+179 TAPRDIRVNIR
-187 DIRGETTS
+187 DENTTT
-195 NTFLSTDI
+195 NFFPSTNI
-203 TISNIDEMQTYRLT
+203 AISNIDEMQTYRLT

-230 TFLLGNDDNA
+230 TFLLGNNNNS

-248 FEGAGNIERS
+248 LEGAVNIERA

-302 YKMDEVASTAPNYA
+302 YKMDEAAGTAPNYA
-316 LPSEDLQIL
+316 LPNEDLLIL

-338 AVIDPVHNWANNNN
+338 AVVDPVHNWANNNDE
-352 TGGAVAF
+352 GGAVAF
-359 AATDEEYNK
+359 TATDEEFNK
-368 LGKIWEQVANH
+368 LGKIWGQVADH
-379 FAGYDNDSVVFEVF
+379 FANYDNDSVVFEVF

-400 NVARIIS
+400 DVARIIS

-439 AFNNDEIPSD
+439 AFNNDEIPFD
-449 DPYLIATFHYYDP
+449 DPYLIGTFHYYDP
-462 FSFTKTTYTNPSYD
+462 FSFTKVSNTNPGYN
-476 PAWGTTEEL
+476 PVWGTTAEL

-521 NEADNQNWKKVIT
+521 NEADNHG
-534 LTNTSDGASSQ
+534 S
-545 SAKTLSINITELPDN
+545 
-560 GASYRVYKTNAN
+560 
-572 GVFPFGN
+572 
-579 AAPLEL
+579 
-585 GVNTITVEDVAF
+585 
-597 DRTVKIQLSS
+597 
-607 GEVKFDTLYIN
+607 
-618 DSQLYPVNIAESE
+618 
-631 IAVNESNLFATISG
+631 
-645 RDRKKWLSWIR
+645 DRKKWLSWIR

-677 TKGMGAWTS
+677 TKGMGAWTT
-686 GSNGTIRNPSTRA
+686 GSNGTIQNPSTRA

-714 EKGSL
+714 E
-719 YNGLEVNG
+719 NGNLVGELSVS
-727 QYPGFKGNG
+727 QEYAGFKGSG
-736 YVKFPETIGNGIF
+736 YVKFPEDTGNGIF
-749 IRSEDLY
+749 IRTDDLY
-756 IPVSA
+756 IPVSD
-761 TYAVKIHYSS
+761 TYAVRIHYSS
-771 DTTRTLRVLSGHFI
+771 ATARTLRVVSGNLI
-785 DGSFAAANTAGST
+785 DGNFAPANAVGSA
-798 VDHVF
+798 VDHLF
-803 PATGGHDS
+803 PATGADGS
-811 WRTQTVN
+811 WNTETIS

>member
-1 MTPINRALSIFFITA
+1 MNRVLSIFFITA
-16 ASALPLLGP
+16 ASALPLVGL

-36 EERASNTD
+36 EQRASNTD

-69 FTVQSENMQATPPQ
+69 FTVQSDNMQATPPQ

-91 PFEKRFFKVQ
+91 SFKKRFFKVQ
-101 AYGEA
+101 AYGEV
-106 PSVINANYNFLQ
+106 PSAINANYDFLE
-118 GTDNWNTPIYE
+118 GTDNWITSINETNAIA
-129 DATANIS
+129 DIS
-136 VIDGELSVDITNGG
+136 VIGGELSVNITSGG
-150 SELWHIFIRQFGIPF
+150 SSRSHIFIRQFGIPF
-165 VENQTYTLLFDARA
+165 VGNQTYTLLFDARA
-179 AAMRNIRV
+179 TASRDIRVNIR
-187 DIRGETTS
+187 DENTTT
-195 NTFLSTDI
+195 NFFPSTNI
-203 TISNIDEMQTYRLT
+203 TISNIDQMQTYRLT

-248 FEGAGNIERS
+248 FEGTGNIERS

-449 DPYLIATFHYYDP
+449 DLYLIGTFHYYDP
-462 FSFTKTTYTNPSYD
+462 FSFTKVSNTNPGYN
-476 PAWGTTEEL
+476 PVWGTSAEL

-521 NEADNQNWKKVIT
+521 NEADLQ
-534 LTNTSDGASSQ
+534 
-545 SAKTLSINITELPDN
+545 
-560 GASYRVYKTNAN
+560 
-572 GVFPFGN
+572 GN
-579 AAPLEL
+579 
-585 GVNTITVEDVAF
+585 
-597 DRTVKIQLSS
+597 
-607 GEVKFDTLYIN
+607 
-618 DSQLYPVNIAESE
+618 
-631 IAVNESNLFATISG
+631 
-645 RDRKKWLSWIR
+645 DRKKWLSWIR

-677 TKGMGAWTS
+677 TKGMGAWTT
-686 GSNGTIRNPSTRA
+686 GSNGTIQNPSTRA

-714 EKGSL
+714 EDGSL

-761 TYAVKIHYSS
+761 IYAVKIHYSS

-785 DGSFAAANTAGST
+785 DGSFAPANAVGST

-811 WRTQTVN
+811 WGTQTVN

-832 ANTEPGVNLDWLEI
+832 ANTEPGVSLDWLEI

>member
-1 MTPINRALSIFFITA
+1 MTPINRALSIFFTTA
-16 ASALPLLGP
+16 ASILPLVGL
-25 IKEGFANALSI
+25 IKESFANALSI
-36 EERASNTD
+36 EQRASNTD

-83 NTWWTDKA
+83 NTWWADKA
-91 PFEKRFFKVQ
+91 PFETRFFKVQ
-101 AYGEA
+101 AYGET
-106 PSVINANYNFLQ
+106 PLVINANSNFLQ

-136 VIDGELSVDITNGG
+136 VIDGELSVDITNGS
-150 SELWHIFIRQFGIPF
+150 SELWHIFIRQLGIPF

-179 AAMRNIRV
+179 AASRDIRV
-187 DIRGETTS
+187 NISDENTTT
-195 NTFLSTDI
+195 NFLSTDI

-248 FEGAGNIERS
+248 FEGAGNIARA

-289 LLNNSGF
+289 LLNNTGF

-302 YKMDEVASTAPNYA
+302 YKMDEVASSAPNYA

-359 AATDEEYNK
+359 AATEEEYNK
-368 LGKIWEQVANH
+368 LGKIWEQVADH
-379 FAGYDNDSVVFEVF
+379 FAGYDNESVVFEVF

-400 NVARIIS
+400 DVARIIS
-407 TSLTSIRSS
+407 TSLSSIRSS

-449 DPYLIATFHYYDP
+449 DLYLIGTFHYYDP
-462 FSFTKTTYTNPSYD
+462 FSFTKVSNTNPGYN
-476 PAWGTTEEL
+476 PFWGTSAEL

-499 NSWATRN
+499 DNWATRN

-521 NEADNQNWKKVIT
+521 NEADNQG
-534 LTNTSDGASSQ
+534 S
-545 SAKTLSINITELPDN
+545 
-560 GASYRVYKTNAN
+560 
-572 GVFPFGN
+572 
-579 AAPLEL
+579 
-585 GVNTITVEDVAF
+585 
-597 DRTVKIQLSS
+597 
-607 GEVKFDTLYIN
+607 
-618 DSQLYPVNIAESE
+618 
-631 IAVNESNLFATISG
+631 
-645 RDRKKWLSWIR
+645 DRKKWLSWTR

-677 TKGMGAWTS
+677 NKGMGEWTY
-686 GSNGTIRNPSTRA
+686 GSNGTVQNPSNRA
-699 FDEGPLE
+699 FDPDPLE

-714 EKGSL
+714 ENGSL
-719 YNGLEVNG
+719 VGGLSVSQE
-727 QYPGFKGNG
+727 YPGFKGSG
-736 YVKFPETIGNGIF
+736 YVEFPETVGNGIF

-771 DTTRTLRVLSGHFI
+771 DSNHTLRVVSGNFI
-785 DGSFAAANTAGST
+785 DGSFAPANAVGSA
-798 VDHVF
+798 VDHLF
-803 PATGGHDS
+803 LATDGHDS

-818 LYFEAGLAPQLKIV
+818 LYFEAGPAPQLKIV
-832 ANTEPGVNLDWLEI
+832 ANTEPGVNLDWLEL

>member
-1 MTPINRALSIFFITA
+1 MTPINRVLSIFFITA

-36 EERASNTD
+36 EQRASNTD

-83 NTWWTDKA
+83 NTWWADKA
-91 PFEKRFFKVQ
+91 SFEKRFFKVQ

-106 PSVINANYNFLQ
+106 PSAINANYDFLE
-118 GTDNWNTPIYE
+118 GTDNWITSINE
-129 DATANIS
+129 ANAIADIS
-136 VIDGELSVDITNGG
+136 VIGGELSVNITSGG
-150 SELWHIFIRQFGIPF
+150 SSRSHIFIRQFGIPF
-165 VENQTYTLLFDARA
+165 VGNQTYTLLFDARA
-179 AAMRNIRV
+179 TAPRDIRVNIR
-187 DIRGETTS
+187 DENTTT
-195 NTFLSTDI
+195 NFFPSTNI
-203 TISNIDEMQTYRLT
+203 TISNIDQMQTYRLT

-248 FEGAGNIERS
+248 FEGTGNIERS

-316 LPSEDLQIL
+316 LPNEDLQIL

-359 AATDEEYNK
+359 AATEEDYNK
-368 LGKIWEQVANH
+368 LGKIWEQVADH

-400 NVARIIS
+400 DVARIIS
-407 TSLTSIRSS
+407 TSLSSIRSS

-439 AFNNDEIPSD
+439 AFDNDEIPFD
-449 DPYLIATFHYYDP
+449 DLYLIGTFHYYDP
-462 FSFTKTTYTNPSYD
+462 FSFTKVSNTNPGYN
-476 PAWGTTEEL
+476 PVWGTTAEL

-521 NEADNQNWKKVIT
+521 NEADNQG
-534 LTNTSDGASSQ
+534 S
-545 SAKTLSINITELPDN
+545 
-560 GASYRVYKTNAN
+560 
-572 GVFPFGN
+572 
-579 AAPLEL
+579 
-585 GVNTITVEDVAF
+585 
-597 DRTVKIQLSS
+597 
-607 GEVKFDTLYIN
+607 
-618 DSQLYPVNIAESE
+618 
-631 IAVNESNLFATISG
+631 
-645 RDRKKWLSWIR
+645 DRKKWLSWIR

-677 TKGMGAWTS
+677 TKGMGAWTT
-686 GSNGTIRNPSTRA
+686 GSNGTIQNPSTRA

-714 EKGSL
+714 ENGSL

-771 DTTRTLRVLSGHFI
+771 DTNRTLRVLSGNFI
-785 DGSFAAANTAGST
+785 DGSFAPANAVGSA

-811 WRTQTVN
+811 WGTQTVN

-832 ANTEPGVNLDWLEI
+832 ANTEPGVSLDWLEI

>member
-36 EERASNTD
+36 EQRASNTD

-106 PSVINANYNFLQ
+106 PSAINANYNFLE
-118 GTDNWNTPIYE
+118 GTNNWITSVNEDNAIA
-129 DATANIS
+129 DIS
-136 VIDGELSVDITNGG
+136 VIGGELSVDITNGG
-150 SELWHIFIRQFGIPF
+150 STRSHIFIRQLGIPF
-165 VENQTYTLLFDARA
+165 VGNQTYTLLFDARA
-179 AAMRNIRV
+179 TASRDIRVNIR
-187 DIRGETTS
+187 DENTTT
-195 NTFLSTDI
+195 NFFPSTNI

-248 FEGAGNIERS
+248 FEGAGNIARA
-258 AAHRMNTRLF
+258 AAHHMNTRLF

-338 AVIDPVHNWANNNN
+338 AVVDPVHNWANNNN
-352 TGGAVAF
+352 TEGAVAF
-359 AATDEEYNK
+359 AATEEEYNK
-368 LGKIWEQVANH
+368 LGKIWEQVADH

-439 AFNNDEIPSD
+439 AFNNDEIPFD
-449 DPYLIATFHYYDP
+449 DLYLIGTFHYYDP
-462 FSFTKTTYTNPSYD
+462 FSFTKVSNTNPGYN
-476 PAWGTTEEL
+476 PVWGTSAEL

-521 NEADNQNWKKVIT
+521 NEADLQ
-534 LTNTSDGASSQ
+534 
-545 SAKTLSINITELPDN
+545 
-560 GASYRVYKTNAN
+560 
-572 GVFPFGN
+572 GN
-579 AAPLEL
+579 
-585 GVNTITVEDVAF
+585 
-597 DRTVKIQLSS
+597 
-607 GEVKFDTLYIN
+607 
-618 DSQLYPVNIAESE
+618 
-631 IAVNESNLFATISG
+631 
-645 RDRKKWLSWIR
+645 DRKKWLSWIR

-677 TKGMGAWTS
+677 TKGMGAWTT
-686 GSNGTIRNPSTRA
+686 GSNGTIQNPSTRA
-699 FDEGPLE
+699 FDEDPVE

-714 EKGSL
+714 ENGSL
-719 YNGLEVNG
+719 YNGLEVNE

-736 YVKFPETIGNGIF
+736 YVKFPENTGNGIF

-756 IPVSA
+756 IPVSD
-761 TYAVKIHYSS
+761 TYAVTIHYSS
-771 DTTRTLRVLSGHFI
+771 DTARILRVLSGNFI
-785 DGSFAAANTAGST
+785 DGNFAPANAVGSA
-798 VDHVF
+798 VDYAF

-811 WRTQTVN
+811 WNTQTVN

-832 ANTEPGVNLDWLEI
+832 ANVEPGVNLDWLEI

>member
-1 MTPINRALSIFFITA
+1 MNRVLSIFFITA
-16 ASALPLLGP
+16 ASALPLVGL

-36 EERASNTD
+36 EQRASNTD

-69 FTVQSENMQATPPQ
+69 FTVQSDNMQATPPQ

-91 PFEKRFFKVQ
+91 SFKKRFFKVQ
-101 AYGEA
+101 AYGEV
-106 PSVINANYNFLQ
+106 PSAINANYDFLE
-118 GTDNWNTPIYE
+118 GTDNWITSINETNAIA
-129 DATANIS
+129 DIS
-136 VIDGELSVDITNGG
+136 VIGGELSVNITSGG
-150 SELWHIFIRQFGIPF
+150 SSRSHIFIRQFGIPF
-165 VENQTYTLLFDARA
+165 VGNQTYTLLFDARA
-179 AAMRNIRV
+179 TASRDIRVNIR
-187 DIRGETTS
+187 DENTTT
-195 NTFLSTDI
+195 NFFPSTNI
-203 TISNIDEMQTYRLT
+203 TISNIDQMQTYRLT

-248 FEGAGNIERS
+248 FEGTGNIERS

-449 DPYLIATFHYYDP
+449 DLYLIGTFHYYDP
-462 FSFTKTTYTNPSYD
+462 FSFTKVSNTNPGYN
-476 PAWGTTEEL
+476 PVWGTSAEL

-521 NEADNQNWKKVIT
+521 NEADNQG
-534 LTNTSDGASSQ
+534 S
-545 SAKTLSINITELPDN
+545 
-560 GASYRVYKTNAN
+560 
-572 GVFPFGN
+572 
-579 AAPLEL
+579 
-585 GVNTITVEDVAF
+585 
-597 DRTVKIQLSS
+597 
-607 GEVKFDTLYIN
+607 
-618 DSQLYPVNIAESE
+618 
-631 IAVNESNLFATISG
+631 
-645 RDRKKWLSWIR
+645 DRKKWLSWIR

-677 TKGMGAWTS
+677 TKGMGAWTT
-686 GSNGTIRNPSTRA
+686 GSNGTIQNPSTRA

-714 EKGSL
+714 EDGSL

-761 TYAVKIHYSS
+761 IYAVKIHYSS

-785 DGSFAAANTAGST
+785 DGSFAPANAVGST

-811 WRTQTVN
+811 WGTQTVN

>member
-1 MTPINRALSIFFITA
+1 MTPINRVLSIFSITA
-16 ASALPLLGP
+16 ASAIPLVGP
-25 IKEGFANALSI
+25 IKESLANTLSI
-36 EERASNTD
+36 EQRASNTD

-83 NTWWTDKA
+83 NTWWADKA

-101 AYGEA
+101 AYGET
-106 PSVINANYNFLQ
+106 PLVITANSNFLL

-136 VIDGELSVDITNGG
+136 VIDGELSVDITNGS
-150 SELWHIFIRQFGIPF
+150 SELWHIFIRQLGIPF

-179 AAMRNIRV
+179 AASRDIRV
-187 DIRGETTS
+187 NISDENTTT
-195 NTFLSTDI
+195 NFLNTDI

-248 FEGAGNIERS
+248 FEGAGNIARA

-289 LLNNSGF
+289 LLNNTGF

-359 AATDEEYNK
+359 AATEEEYNK
-368 LGKIWEQVANH
+368 LGKIWEQVADH

-400 NVARIIS
+400 DVARIIS
-407 TSLTSIRSS
+407 TSLSSIRSS

-449 DPYLIATFHYYDP
+449 DLYLIGTFHYYDP
-462 FSFTKTTYTNPSYD
+462 FSFTKVSNTNPGYN
-476 PAWGTTEEL
+476 PFWGTSAEL

-499 NSWATRN
+499 DNWATRN

-521 NEADNQNWKKVIT
+521 NEADNQG
-534 LTNTSDGASSQ
+534 S
-545 SAKTLSINITELPDN
+545 
-560 GASYRVYKTNAN
+560 
-572 GVFPFGN
+572 
-579 AAPLEL
+579 
-585 GVNTITVEDVAF
+585 
-597 DRTVKIQLSS
+597 
-607 GEVKFDTLYIN
+607 
-618 DSQLYPVNIAESE
+618 
-631 IAVNESNLFATISG
+631 
-645 RDRKKWLSWIR
+645 DRKKWLSWTR

-677 TKGMGAWTS
+677 TKGMGEWTY
-686 GSNGTIRNPSTRA
+686 GPNGTVQNPSNRA
-699 FDEGPLE
+699 FDPDPLE

-714 EKGSL
+714 ENGSL
-719 YNGLEVNG
+719 VGGLSVSQE
-727 QYPGFKGNG
+727 YPGFKGSG
-736 YVKFPETIGNGIF
+736 YVEFPETVGNGIF

-771 DTTRTLRVLSGHFI
+771 DNNHTLRVVSGNFI
-785 DGSFAAANTAGST
+785 DGSYAPTNAVGSA
-798 VDHVF
+798 VDHLF
-803 PATGGHDS
+803 LATGGHDS

-818 LYFEAGLAPQLKIV
+818 LYFEAGPAPQLKIV
-832 ANTEPGVNLDWLEI
+832 ANTEPGVNLDWLEL

>member
-1 MTPINRALSIFFITA
+1 
-16 ASALPLLGP
+16 
-25 IKEGFANALSI
+25 
-36 EERASNTD
+36 
-44 QIQLEW
+44 
-50 PSQTGMAY
+50 MAY

-69 FTVQSENMQATPPQ
+69 FTVQSENMQATPPK

-91 PFEKRFFKVQ
+91 PFEKRFFRVQ

-106 PSVINANYNFLQ
+106 PSAINANYDFLE
-118 GTDNWNTPIYE
+118 GTDNWITSVNE
-129 DATANIS
+129 ANAIADIS
-136 VIDGELSVDITNGG
+136 VIGGELSVNITSGG
-150 SELWHIFIRQFGIPF
+150 SSRSHIFIRQFGIPF
-165 VENQTYTLLFDARA
+165 VGNQTYTLLFDARA
-179 AAMRNIRV
+179 TAPRDIRVNIR
-187 DIRGETTS
+187 DENTTT
-195 NTFLSTDI
+195 NFFPSTNI

-248 FEGAGNIERS
+248 FEGTGNIERS

-449 DPYLIATFHYYDP
+449 DLYLIGTFHYYDP
-462 FSFTKTTYTNPSYD
+462 FSFTKVSNTNPGYN
-476 PAWGTTEEL
+476 PVWGTSAEL

-521 NEADNQNWKKVIT
+521 NEADLQ
-534 LTNTSDGASSQ
+534 
-545 SAKTLSINITELPDN
+545 
-560 GASYRVYKTNAN
+560 
-572 GVFPFGN
+572 GN
-579 AAPLEL
+579 
-585 GVNTITVEDVAF
+585 
-597 DRTVKIQLSS
+597 
-607 GEVKFDTLYIN
+607 
-618 DSQLYPVNIAESE
+618 
-631 IAVNESNLFATISG
+631 
-645 RDRKKWLSWIR
+645 DRKKWLSWIR

-677 TKGMGAWTS
+677 TKGMGAWTT
-686 GSNGTIRNPSTRA
+686 GSNGTIQNPSTRA

-714 EKGSL
+714 EDGSL

-761 TYAVKIHYSS
+761 IYAVKIHYSS

-785 DGSFAAANTAGST
+785 DGSFAPANAVGST

-811 WRTQTVN
+811 WGTQTVN

-832 ANTEPGVNLDWLEI
+832 ANTEPGMNLDWLEI

>member
-1 MTPINRALSIFFITA
+1 MNRVLSIFFITA
-16 ASALPLLGP
+16 ASALPLVGL

-36 EERASNTD
+36 EQRASNTD

-69 FTVQSENMQATPPQ
+69 FTVQSDNMQATPPQ

-91 PFEKRFFKVQ
+91 SFKKRFFKVQ
-101 AYGEA
+101 AYGEV
-106 PSVINANYNFLQ
+106 PSAINANYDFLE
-118 GTDNWNTPIYE
+118 GTDNWITSINETNAIA
-129 DATANIS
+129 DIS
-136 VIDGELSVDITNGG
+136 VIGGELSVNITSGG
-150 SELWHIFIRQFGIPF
+150 SSRSHIFIRQFGIPF
-165 VENQTYTLLFDARA
+165 VGNQTYTLLFDARA
-179 AAMRNIRV
+179 TASRDIRVNIR
-187 DIRGETTS
+187 DENTTT
-195 NTFLSTDI
+195 NFFPSTNI
-203 TISNIDEMQTYRLT
+203 TISNIDQMQTYRLT

-248 FEGAGNIERS
+248 FEGTGNIERS

-449 DPYLIATFHYYDP
+449 DLYLIGTFHYYDP
-462 FSFTKTTYTNPSYD
+462 FSFTKVSNTNPGYN
-476 PAWGTTEEL
+476 PVWGTSAEL

-521 NEADNQNWKKVIT
+521 NEADNQG
-534 LTNTSDGASSQ
+534 S
-545 SAKTLSINITELPDN
+545 
-560 GASYRVYKTNAN
+560 
-572 GVFPFGN
+572 
-579 AAPLEL
+579 
-585 GVNTITVEDVAF
+585 
-597 DRTVKIQLSS
+597 
-607 GEVKFDTLYIN
+607 
-618 DSQLYPVNIAESE
+618 
-631 IAVNESNLFATISG
+631 
-645 RDRKKWLSWIR
+645 DRKKWLSWIR

-677 TKGMGAWTS
+677 TKGMGAWTT
-686 GSNGTIRNPSTRA
+686 GSNGTIQNPSTRA

-714 EKGSL
+714 EDGSL

-761 TYAVKIHYSS
+761 IYAVKIHYSS
-771 DTTRTLRVLSGHFI
+771 NTTRTLRVLSGHFI
-785 DGSFAAANTAGST
+785 DGSFAPANAVGST

-811 WRTQTVN
+811 WGTQTVN

>member
-1 MTPINRALSIFFITA
+1 MTPINSALSIFFTTA
-16 ASALPLLGP
+16 ASILPLVGL
-25 IKEGFANALSI
+25 IKESFANALSI
-36 EERASNTD
+36 EQRASNTD

-83 NTWWTDKA
+83 NTWWADKA

-106 PSVINANYNFLQ
+106 PSVINANSNFLQ

-136 VIDGELSVDITNGG
+136 VIDGELSVDITNGS
-150 SELWHIFIRQFGIPF
+150 SELWHIFIRQLGIPF

-179 AAMRNIRV
+179 AASRDIRV
-187 DIRGETTS
+187 NISDENTTT
-195 NTFLSTDI
+195 NFLSTDI
-203 TISNIDEMQTYRLT
+203 TISNIDEMQTYRVT

-248 FEGAGNIERS
+248 FEGAGNIARA

-289 LLNNSGF
+289 LLNNTGF

-332 LEEGLI
+332 VEEGLI

-359 AATDEEYNK
+359 AATEEEYNK
-368 LGKIWEQVANH
+368 LGKIWEQVADH

-400 NVARIIS
+400 DVARIIS
-407 TSLTSIRSS
+407 TSLSSIRSS

-449 DPYLIATFHYYDP
+449 DLYLIGTFHYYDP
-462 FSFTKTTYTNPSYD
+462 FSFTKVSNANPGYN
-476 PAWGTTEEL
+476 PFWGTSAEL

-499 NSWATRN
+499 DNWSTRN
-506 LTEPLPIY
+506 LNEPLPIY

-521 NEADNQNWKKVIT
+521 NEADNQG
-534 LTNTSDGASSQ
+534 S
-545 SAKTLSINITELPDN
+545 
-560 GASYRVYKTNAN
+560 
-572 GVFPFGN
+572 
-579 AAPLEL
+579 
-585 GVNTITVEDVAF
+585 
-597 DRTVKIQLSS
+597 
-607 GEVKFDTLYIN
+607 
-618 DSQLYPVNIAESE
+618 
-631 IAVNESNLFATISG
+631 
-645 RDRKKWLSWIR
+645 DRKKWLSWTR

-677 TKGMGAWTS
+677 TKGMGEWTY
-686 GSNGTIRNPSTRA
+686 GSNGTVQNPSNRA
-699 FDEGPLE
+699 FDPDPLE

-714 EKGSL
+714 ENGSL
-719 YNGLEVNG
+719 VGGLSVSQE
-727 QYPGFKGNG
+727 YPGFKGSG
-736 YVKFPETIGNGIF
+736 YVEFPETVGNGIF

-771 DTTRTLRVLSGHFI
+771 DTNHTLRVVSGNFI
-785 DGSFAAANTAGST
+785 DGNFAPANAVGSA
-798 VDHVF
+798 VDHLF
-803 PATGGHDS
+803 LATGGHDS

-818 LYFEAGLAPQLKIV
+818 LHFEAGPAPQLKIV
-832 ANTEPGVNLDWLEI
+832 ANTEPGVNLDWLEL

>member
-1 MTPINRALSIFFITA
+1 MTPINRALSIFFTTA
-16 ASALPLLGP
+16 ASILPLVGL
-25 IKEGFANALSI
+25 IKESFANALSI
-36 EERASNTD
+36 EQRASNTD

-83 NTWWTDKA
+83 NTWWVDKA

-106 PSVINANYNFLQ
+106 PSVINANSNFLQ

-136 VIDGELSVDITNGG
+136 VIDGELSVDITNGS
-150 SELWHIFIRQFGIPF
+150 SELWHIFIRQLGIPF

-179 AAMRNIRV
+179 AASRDIRV
-187 DIRGETTS
+187 NISDENTTT
-195 NTFLSTDI
+195 NFLSTDI
-203 TISNIDEMQTYRLT
+203 TISNIDEMQTYRLI

-248 FEGAGNIERS
+248 FEGAGNIARA

-289 LLNNSGF
+289 LLNNTGF

-359 AATDEEYNK
+359 AATEEEYNK
-368 LGKIWEQVANH
+368 LGKIWEQVADH

-400 NVARIIS
+400 DVARIIS
-407 TSLTSIRSS
+407 TSLSSIRSS

-449 DPYLIATFHYYDP
+449 DLYLIGTFHYYDP
-462 FSFTKTTYTNPSYD
+462 FSFTKVSNTNPGYN
-476 PAWGTTEEL
+476 PFWGTSAEL

-499 NSWATRN
+499 DNWATRN

-521 NEADNQNWKKVIT
+521 NEADNQG
-534 LTNTSDGASSQ
+534 S
-545 SAKTLSINITELPDN
+545 
-560 GASYRVYKTNAN
+560 
-572 GVFPFGN
+572 
-579 AAPLEL
+579 
-585 GVNTITVEDVAF
+585 
-597 DRTVKIQLSS
+597 
-607 GEVKFDTLYIN
+607 
-618 DSQLYPVNIAESE
+618 
-631 IAVNESNLFATISG
+631 
-645 RDRKKWLSWIR
+645 DRKKWLSWTR

-677 TKGMGAWTS
+677 TKGMGEWTY
-686 GSNGTIRNPSTRA
+686 GPNGTVQNPSNRA
-699 FDEGPLE
+699 FDPDPLE

-714 EKGSL
+714 ENGSL
-719 YNGLEVNG
+719 VGGLSVSQE
-727 QYPGFKGNG
+727 YPGFKGSG
-736 YVKFPETIGNGIF
+736 YVEFPETVGNGIF

-771 DTTRTLRVLSGHFI
+771 DTNHTLRVVSGNFI
-785 DGSFAAANTAGST
+785 DGSFAPANA
-798 VDHVF
+798 VDHLF
-803 PATGGHDS
+803 LATGGHDS

-818 LYFEAGLAPQLKIV
+818 LYFEAGPAPQLKIV
-832 ANTEPGVNLDWLEI
+832 AYTEPGVNLDWLEL

>member
-1 MTPINRALSIFFITA
+1 MTPINRVLSIFFITA

-36 EERASNTD
+36 EQRASNTD

-69 FTVQSENMQATPPQ
+69 FTVQSDNMQATPPQ

-91 PFEKRFFKVQ
+91 SFKKRFFKVQ
-101 AYGEA
+101 AYGEV
-106 PSVINANYNFLQ
+106 PSAINANYDFLE
-118 GTDNWNTPIYE
+118 GTDNWITSINE
-129 DATANIS
+129 ANAIADIS
-136 VIDGELSVDITNGG
+136 VIGGELSVNITSGG
-150 SELWHIFIRQFGIPF
+150 SSRSHIFIRQFGIPF
-165 VENQTYTLLFDARA
+165 VGNQTYTLLFDARA
-179 AAMRNIRV
+179 TASRDIRVNIR
-187 DIRGETTS
+187 DENTTT
-195 NTFLSTDI
+195 NFFPSTNI
-203 TISNIDEMQTYRLT
+203 TISNIDQMQTYRLT

-248 FEGAGNIERS
+248 FEGTGNIERS

-316 LPSEDLQIL
+316 LPNEDLQIL

-449 DPYLIATFHYYDP
+449 DLYLIGTFHYYDP
-462 FSFTKTTYTNPSYD
+462 FSFTKVSNTNPGYN
-476 PAWGTTEEL
+476 PVWGTSAEL

-521 NEADNQNWKKVIT
+521 NEADLQ
-534 LTNTSDGASSQ
+534 
-545 SAKTLSINITELPDN
+545 
-560 GASYRVYKTNAN
+560 
-572 GVFPFGN
+572 GN
-579 AAPLEL
+579 
-585 GVNTITVEDVAF
+585 
-597 DRTVKIQLSS
+597 
-607 GEVKFDTLYIN
+607 
-618 DSQLYPVNIAESE
+618 
-631 IAVNESNLFATISG
+631 
-645 RDRKKWLSWIR
+645 DRKKWLSWIR

-686 GSNGTIRNPSTRA
+686 GSNGTIQNPSTRD
-699 FDEGPLE
+699 FDPDPVE

-714 EKGSL
+714 ENGSL

-727 QYPGFKGNG
+727 QYPGFMGNG

-771 DTTRTLRVLSGHFI
+771 DTNRTLRVLSGNFI
-785 DGSFAAANTAGST
+785 DGSFAPANAVGSA
-798 VDHVF
+798 VDHLF

-832 ANTEPGVNLDWLEI
+832 ANTEPGMNLDWLEI

>member
-1 MTPINRALSIFFITA
+1 MTRINRLLSIFFITT
-16 ASALPLLGP
+16 ASVLPLVGI
-25 IKEGFANALSI
+25 IKESFADAVTI
-36 EERASNTD
+36 DQRASNAE
-44 QIQLEW
+44 QIELEW

-83 NTWWTDKA
+83 NKWWTDKA
-91 PFEKRFFKVQ
+91 PLEKRFFRVQ

-118 GTDNWNTPIYE
+118 GTDNWNTPIDE

-179 AAMRNIRV
+179 AARRNIRV

-195 NTFLSTDI
+195 NTLLSTDI

-248 FEGAGNIERS
+248 FEGAGNIARA

-275 AKAVNDQGA
+275 AKAANDQGA

-316 LPSEDLQIL
+316 LPIEELQIL

-338 AVIDPVHNWANNNN
+338 AVVDPVHNWANNNN

-359 AATDEEYNK
+359 SATEEEYNK
-368 LGKIWEQVANH
+368 LGKIWEQVADH
-379 FAGYDNDSVVFEVF
+379 FASYDKNSVVFEVF

-400 NVARIIS
+400 DVARIIS
-407 TSLTSIRSS
+407 TSLSSIRSS

-439 AFNNDEIPSD
+439 AFNNDEIPFD
-449 DPYLIATFHYYDP
+449 DPYLIGTFHYYDP
-462 FSFTKTTYTNPSYD
+462 FSFTKVSNINPGYN
-476 PAWGTTEEL
+476 PVWGTSAEL

-521 NEADNQNWKKVIT
+521 NEADNQG
-534 LTNTSDGASSQ
+534 S
-545 SAKTLSINITELPDN
+545 
-560 GASYRVYKTNAN
+560 
-572 GVFPFGN
+572 
-579 AAPLEL
+579 
-585 GVNTITVEDVAF
+585 
-597 DRTVKIQLSS
+597 
-607 GEVKFDTLYIN
+607 
-618 DSQLYPVNIAESE
+618 
-631 IAVNESNLFATISG
+631 
-645 RDRKKWLSWIR
+645 DRKKWLSWIR

-686 GSNGTIRNPSTRA
+686 GSNGTIQNPSTRD
-699 FDEGPLE
+699 FDPDPVE

-714 EKGSL
+714 ENGSL
-719 YNGLEVNG
+719 YNGLEVND

-749 IRSEDLY
+749 MRTEDLY
-756 IPVSA
+756 IPVSEI
-761 TYAVKIHYSS
+761 YAVKIHYSS
-771 DTTRTLRVLSGHFI
+771 DTTRTLRVVSGNFT
-785 DGSFAAANTAGST
+785 DGIFSPANAVGSA
-798 VDHVF
+798 VDHLF
-803 PATGGHDS
+803 PSTGGHDS

>member
-1 MTPINRALSIFFITA
+1 MIPINRALCIFIITT
-16 ASALPLLGP
+16 ASVFPLVGT
-25 IKEGFANALSI
+25 IKESFANALSI
-36 EERASNTD
+36 EQRASNTD

-58 SIYQSESLESA
+58 RVYQSESLESA
-69 FTVQSENMQATPPQ
+69 FTVQSENMQATPPK
-83 NTWWTDKA
+83 NTWWTGKA
-91 PFEKRFFKVQ
+91 PFEERFFKVQ
-101 AYGEA
+101 TYGETTT
-106 PSVINANYNFLQ
+106 VINANYDFLE
-118 GTDNWNTPIYE
+118 GTDNWITSINE
-129 DATANIS
+129 ANATADIS
-136 VIDGELSVDITNGG
+136 VIGSELSVNITNGG
-150 SELWHIFIRQFGIPF
+150 SSRSHIFIRQFGIPF
-165 VENQTYTLLFDARA
+165 VGNQTYTLLFDARA
-179 AAMRNIRV
+179 TAPRDILVNIR
-187 DIRGETTS
+187 DENTTT
-195 NTFLSTDI
+195 NFFPSTNI

-217 FTATSPDTSNGRL
+217 FAATSPDTSNGRL

-248 FEGAGNIERS
+248 CEGEENIERS

-275 AKAVNDQGA
+275 AKAMNDQGA

-302 YKMDEVASTAPNYA
+302 YKMDEVASTAPNHA
-316 LPSEDLQIL
+316 LPIEDLQIL

-338 AVIDPVHNWANNNN
+338 AVVDPLHNWANNTN
-352 TGGAVAF
+352 TEGALAF
-359 AATDEEYNK
+359 TATEEEYNK
-368 LGKIWEQVANH
+368 LGKIWEQVADH
-379 FAGYDNDSVVFEVF
+379 FANYDNDSVVFEVF

-400 NVARIIS
+400 DIARIIS

-416 LGNEERI
+416 SGNEERI

-439 AFNNDEIPSD
+439 AFNNDEIPYD
-449 DPYLIATFHYYDP
+449 DLYLIGTFHYYDP
-462 FSFTKTTYTNPSYD
+462 FSFTKVSNTNPGYNPS
-476 PAWGTTEEL
+476 WGTTAEL

-521 NEADNQNWKKVIT
+521 NEADNQ
-534 LTNTSDGASSQ
+534 
-545 SAKTLSINITELPDN
+545 
-560 GASYRVYKTNAN
+560 
-572 GVFPFGN
+572 GN
-579 AAPLEL
+579 
-585 GVNTITVEDVAF
+585 
-597 DRTVKIQLSS
+597 
-607 GEVKFDTLYIN
+607 
-618 DSQLYPVNIAESE
+618 
-631 IAVNESNLFATISG
+631 
-645 RDRKKWLSWIR
+645 DRKKWLGWIR

-677 TKGMGAWTS
+677 TKGMGAWTT
-686 GSNGTIRNPSTRA
+686 GSNGTIQNPSTRA

-706 ALVGHYEF
+706 ALIGHYEF
-714 EKGSL
+714 ENGSL
-719 YNGLEVNG
+719 YNGLEVNER
-727 QYPGFKGNG
+727 YPGFKGNG

-771 DTTRTLRVLSGHFI
+771 DTNRTLRLSSGNFI
-785 DGSFAAANTAGST
+785 NGSFAATNAVGSA
-798 VDHVF
+798 VDHLF
-803 PATGGHDS
+803 LATGGHDS

-818 LYFEAGLAPQLKIV
+818 LYFEAGPAPQLKIV
-832 ANTEPGVNLDWLEI
+832 ANTESGVNLDWLEI

>member
-1 MTPINRALSIFFITA
+1 MTPINRALSILFIIAT
-16 ASALPLLGP
+16 SAIPLVGP
-25 IKEGFANALSI
+25 FKVSFANALSI
-36 EERASNTD
+36 EQRANNTD

-50 PSQTGMAY
+50 PSQTGKAY
-58 SIYQSESLESA
+58 SIYQSESLESD
-69 FTVQSENMQATPPQ
+69 FTIQAENMQATPPQ

-106 PSVINANYNFLQ
+106 TLLQSIINSNYDFSEGTDDWITPINAAN
-118 GTDNWNTPIYE
+118 
-129 DATANIS
+129 ATAYIS
-136 VIDGELSVDITNGG
+136 VIGDELSIDITDGG
-150 SELWHIFIRQFGIPF
+150 SNRSHIFIRQFGIPF
-165 VENQTYTLLFDARA
+165 VGNQTYTLLFDARA
-179 AAMRNIRV
+179 TAPRDIRVNIR
-187 DIRGETTS
+187 DENTTT
-195 NTFLSTDI
+195 NFFPSTNI
-203 TISNIDEMQTYRLT
+203 AISNIDEMQTYRLT

-230 TFLLGNDDNA
+230 TFLLGNNNNS

-248 FEGAGNIERS
+248 LEGAVNIERA

-302 YKMDEVASTAPNYA
+302 YKMDEAAGTAPNYA
-316 LPSEDLQIL
+316 LPNEDLLIL

-338 AVIDPVHNWANNNN
+338 AVVDPVHNWANNNDE
-352 TGGAVAF
+352 GGAVAF
-359 AATDEEYNK
+359 TATDEEFNK
-368 LGKIWEQVANH
+368 LGKIWGQVADH
-379 FAGYDNDSVVFEVF
+379 FANYDNDSVVFEVF

-400 NVARIIS
+400 DVARIIS

-439 AFNNDEIPSD
+439 AFNNDEIPFD
-449 DPYLIATFHYYDP
+449 DPYLIGTFHYYDP
-462 FSFTKTTYTNPSYD
+462 FSFTKVSNTNPGYN
-476 PAWGTTEEL
+476 PVWGTTAEL

-521 NEADNQNWKKVIT
+521 NEADNHG
-534 LTNTSDGASSQ
+534 S
-545 SAKTLSINITELPDN
+545 
-560 GASYRVYKTNAN
+560 
-572 GVFPFGN
+572 
-579 AAPLEL
+579 
-585 GVNTITVEDVAF
+585 
-597 DRTVKIQLSS
+597 
-607 GEVKFDTLYIN
+607 
-618 DSQLYPVNIAESE
+618 
-631 IAVNESNLFATISG
+631 
-645 RDRKKWLSWIR
+645 DRKKWLSWIR

-677 TKGMGAWTS
+677 TKGMGAWTT
-686 GSNGTIRNPSTRA
+686 GSNGTIQNPSTRA

-714 EKGSL
+714 E
-719 YNGLEVNG
+719 NGNLVGELSVSQG
-727 QYPGFKGNG
+727 YAGFKGSG
-736 YVKFPETIGNGIF
+736 YVKFPEDTGNGIF
-749 IRSEDLY
+749 IRTDDLY
-756 IPVSA
+756 IPVSD
-761 TYAVKIHYSS
+761 TYAVRIHYSS
-771 DTTRTLRVLSGHFI
+771 ATARTLRVVSGNLI
-785 DGSFAAANTAGST
+785 DGNFAPANAVGSA
-798 VDHVF
+798 VDHLF
-803 PATGGHDS
+803 PATGADGS
-811 WRTQTVN
+811 WNTETIS

>member
-1 MTPINRALSIFFITA
+1 MTPINSALSIFFTTA
-16 ASALPLLGP
+16 ASILPLVGL
-25 IKEGFANALSI
+25 IKESFANALSI
-36 EERASNTD
+36 EQRASNTD

-83 NTWWTDKA
+83 NTWWADKA

-106 PSVINANYNFLQ
+106 PSVINANSNFLQ

-136 VIDGELSVDITNGG
+136 VIDGELSVDITNGS
-150 SELWHIFIRQFGIPF
+150 SELWHIFIRQLGIPF

-179 AAMRNIRV
+179 AASRDIRV
-187 DIRGETTS
+187 NISDENTTT
-195 NTFLSTDI
+195 NFLSTDI

-248 FEGAGNIERS
+248 FEGAGNIARA

-289 LLNNSGF
+289 LLNNTGF

-359 AATDEEYNK
+359 AATEEEYNK
-368 LGKIWEQVANH
+368 LGKIWEQVADH

-400 NVARIIS
+400 DVARIIS
-407 TSLTSIRSS
+407 TSLSSIRSS

-449 DPYLIATFHYYDP
+449 DLYLIGTFHYYDP
-462 FSFTKTTYTNPSYD
+462 FSFTKVSNANPGYN
-476 PAWGTTEEL
+476 PFWGTSAEL

-499 NSWATRN
+499 DNWSTRN

-521 NEADNQNWKKVIT
+521 NEADNQG
-534 LTNTSDGASSQ
+534 S
-545 SAKTLSINITELPDN
+545 
-560 GASYRVYKTNAN
+560 
-572 GVFPFGN
+572 
-579 AAPLEL
+579 
-585 GVNTITVEDVAF
+585 
-597 DRTVKIQLSS
+597 
-607 GEVKFDTLYIN
+607 
-618 DSQLYPVNIAESE
+618 
-631 IAVNESNLFATISG
+631 
-645 RDRKKWLSWIR
+645 DRKKWLSWTR

-677 TKGMGAWTS
+677 TKGMGEWTY
-686 GSNGTIRNPSTRA
+686 GSNGTVQNPSNRA
-699 FDEGPLE
+699 FDPDPLE

-714 EKGSL
+714 ENGSL
-719 YNGLEVNG
+719 VGGLSVSQE
-727 QYPGFKGNG
+727 YPGFKGSG
-736 YVKFPETIGNGIF
+736 YVEFPETVGNGIF

-771 DTTRTLRVLSGHFI
+771 DTNHTLRVVSGNFI
-785 DGSFAAANTAGST
+785 DGNFAPANAVGSA
-798 VDHVF
+798 VDHLF
-803 PATGGHDS
+803 LATGGHDS

-818 LYFEAGLAPQLKIV
+818 LHFEAGPAPQLKIV
-832 ANTEPGVNLDWLEI
+832 ANTEPGVNLDWLEL

>member
-1 MTPINRALSIFFITA
+1 MTPINRALSILFIIAT
-16 ASALPLLGP
+16 SAIPLVGP
-25 IKEGFANALSI
+25 FKVSFANALNI
-36 EERASNTD
+36 EQRANNTD

-50 PSQTGMAY
+50 PSQTGKAY
-58 SIYQSESLESA
+58 SIYQSESLESD
-69 FTVQSENMQATPPQ
+69 FTIQAENMQATPPQ

-106 PSVINANYNFLQ
+106 TLLQSIINSNYDFSEGTDDWITPINAAN
-118 GTDNWNTPIYE
+118 
-129 DATANIS
+129 ATAYIS
-136 VIDGELSVDITNGG
+136 VIGDELSIDITDGG
-150 SELWHIFIRQFGIPF
+150 SNRSHIFIRQFGIPF
-165 VENQTYTLLFDARA
+165 VGNQTYTLLFDARA
-179 AAMRNIRV
+179 TAPRDIRVNIR
-187 DIRGETTS
+187 DENTTT
-195 NTFLSTDI
+195 NFFPSTNI
-203 TISNIDEMQTYRLT
+203 AISNIDEMQTYRLT

-230 TFLLGNDDNA
+230 TFLLGNNNNS

-248 FEGAGNIERS
+248 LEGAVNIERA

-302 YKMDEVASTAPNYA
+302 YKMDEAAGTAPNYA
-316 LPSEDLQIL
+316 LPNEDLLIL

-338 AVIDPVHNWANNNN
+338 AVVDPVHNWANNNDE
-352 TGGAVAF
+352 GGAVAF
-359 AATDEEYNK
+359 TATDEEFNK
-368 LGKIWEQVANH
+368 LGKIWGQVADH
-379 FAGYDNDSVVFEVF
+379 FANYDNDSVVFEVF

-400 NVARIIS
+400 DVARIIS

-439 AFNNDEIPSD
+439 AFNNDEIPFD
-449 DPYLIATFHYYDP
+449 DPYLIGTFHYYDP
-462 FSFTKTTYTNPSYD
+462 FSFTKVSNTNPGYN
-476 PAWGTTEEL
+476 PVWGTTAEL

-521 NEADNQNWKKVIT
+521 NEADNHG
-534 LTNTSDGASSQ
+534 S
-545 SAKTLSINITELPDN
+545 
-560 GASYRVYKTNAN
+560 
-572 GVFPFGN
+572 
-579 AAPLEL
+579 
-585 GVNTITVEDVAF
+585 
-597 DRTVKIQLSS
+597 
-607 GEVKFDTLYIN
+607 
-618 DSQLYPVNIAESE
+618 
-631 IAVNESNLFATISG
+631 
-645 RDRKKWLSWIR
+645 DRKKWLSWIR

-677 TKGMGAWTS
+677 TKGMGAWTT
-686 GSNGTIRNPSTRA
+686 GSNGTIQNPSTRA

-714 EKGSL
+714 E
-719 YNGLEVNG
+719 NGNLVGELSVSQG
-727 QYPGFKGNG
+727 YAGFKGRG
-736 YVKFPETIGNGIF
+736 YVKFPEDTGNGIF
-749 IRSEDLY
+749 IRTDDLY
-756 IPVSA
+756 IPVSD
-761 TYAVKIHYSS
+761 TYAVRIHYSS
-771 DTTRTLRVLSGHFI
+771 ATARTLRVVSGNLI
-785 DGSFAAANTAGST
+785 DGNFAPANAVGSA
-798 VDHVF
+798 VDHLF
-803 PATGGHDS
+803 PATGADGS
-811 WRTQTVN
+811 WNTETIS

>member
-1 MTPINRALSIFFITA
+1 MNRVLSIFFITA
-16 ASALPLLGP
+16 VSVLPLVGP
-25 IKEGFANALSI
+25 IKESFANALSI
-36 EERASNTD
+36 EQRASNTD

-91 PFEKRFFKVQ
+91 SFEKRFFKVQ

-106 PSVINANYNFLQ
+106 PSAINANYDFLE
-118 GTDNWNTPIYE
+118 GTDNWITSINE
-129 DATANIS
+129 ANAIADIS
-136 VIDGELSVDITNGG
+136 VIGGELSVNITSGG
-150 SELWHIFIRQFGIPF
+150 SSRSHIFIRQFGIPF
-165 VENQTYTLLFDARA
+165 VGNQTYTLLFDARA
-179 AAMRNIRV
+179 TAPRDIRVNIR
-187 DIRGETTS
+187 DENTTT
-195 NTFLSTDI
+195 NFFPSTNI
-203 TISNIDEMQTYRLT
+203 TISNIDQMQTYRLT

-248 FEGAGNIERS
+248 FEGTGNIERS

-316 LPSEDLQIL
+316 LPNEDLQIL

-359 AATDEEYNK
+359 AATEEEYNK
-368 LGKIWEQVANH
+368 LGKIWEQVADH

-400 NVARIIS
+400 DVARIIS
-407 TSLTSIRSS
+407 TSLSSIRSS

-439 AFNNDEIPSD
+439 AFDNDEIPFD
-449 DPYLIATFHYYDP
+449 DLYLIGTFHYYDP
-462 FSFTKTTYTNPSYD
+462 FSFTKVSNTNPGYN
-476 PAWGTTEEL
+476 PVWGTTAEL

-521 NEADNQNWKKVIT
+521 NEADNQG
-534 LTNTSDGASSQ
+534 S
-545 SAKTLSINITELPDN
+545 
-560 GASYRVYKTNAN
+560 
-572 GVFPFGN
+572 
-579 AAPLEL
+579 
-585 GVNTITVEDVAF
+585 
-597 DRTVKIQLSS
+597 
-607 GEVKFDTLYIN
+607 
-618 DSQLYPVNIAESE
+618 
-631 IAVNESNLFATISG
+631 
-645 RDRKKWLSWIR
+645 DRKKWLSWIR

-677 TKGMGAWTS
+677 TKGMGAWTT
-686 GSNGTIRNPSTRA
+686 GSNGTIQNPSTRA

-714 EKGSL
+714 ENGSL

-771 DTTRTLRVLSGHFI
+771 DTNRTLRVLSGNFI
-785 DGSFAAANTAGST
+785 DGSFAPANAVGSA

-811 WRTQTVN
+811 WGTQTVN

-832 ANTEPGVNLDWLEI
+832 ANTEPGVSLDWLEI

>member
-1 MTPINRALSIFFITA
+1 MTPINRELSIFFTA
-16 ASALPLLGP
+16 AASILPLVGL
-25 IKEGFANALSI
+25 IKESFANALSI
-36 EERASNTD
+36 EQRASNTD

-69 FTVQSENMQATPPQ
+69 FTIQSENMQATPPQ
-83 NTWWTDKA
+83 NTWWADKA

-101 AYGEA
+101 AYGET
-106 PSVINANYNFLQ
+106 PLVITANSNFLL

-136 VIDGELSVDITNGG
+136 VIDGELSVDITNGS
-150 SELWHIFIRQFGIPF
+150 SELWHIFIRQLGIPF

-179 AAMRNIRV
+179 AASRDIRV
-187 DIRGETTS
+187 NISDENTTT
-195 NTFLSTDI
+195 NFLNTDI

-248 FEGAGNIERS
+248 FEGAGNIARA

-289 LLNNSGF
+289 LLNNTGF

-359 AATDEEYNK
+359 AATEEEYNK
-368 LGKIWEQVANH
+368 LGKIWEQVADH

-400 NVARIIS
+400 DVARIIS
-407 TSLTSIRSS
+407 TSLSSIRSS

-449 DPYLIATFHYYDP
+449 DLYLIGTFHYYDP
-462 FSFTKTTYTNPSYD
+462 FSFTKVSNTNPGYN
-476 PAWGTTEEL
+476 PFWGTNAEL

-499 NSWATRN
+499 DNWATRN

-521 NEADNQNWKKVIT
+521 NEADNQG
-534 LTNTSDGASSQ
+534 S
-545 SAKTLSINITELPDN
+545 
-560 GASYRVYKTNAN
+560 
-572 GVFPFGN
+572 
-579 AAPLEL
+579 
-585 GVNTITVEDVAF
+585 
-597 DRTVKIQLSS
+597 
-607 GEVKFDTLYIN
+607 
-618 DSQLYPVNIAESE
+618 
-631 IAVNESNLFATISG
+631 
-645 RDRKKWLSWIR
+645 DRKKWLSWTR

-677 TKGMGAWTS
+677 TKGMGEWTY
-686 GSNGTIRNPSTRA
+686 GPNGTVQNPSNRA
-699 FDEGPLE
+699 FDPDPLE

-714 EKGSL
+714 ENGSL
-719 YNGLEVNG
+719 VGGLSVSQE
-727 QYPGFKGNG
+727 YPGFKGSG
-736 YVKFPETIGNGIF
+736 YVEFPETVGNGIF

-771 DTTRTLRVLSGHFI
+771 DTNHTLRVVSGNFI
-785 DGSFAAANTAGST
+785 DGNFASANA
-798 VDHVF
+798 VDHLF
-803 PATGGHDS
+803 LATGGHDS

-818 LYFEAGLAPQLKIV
+818 LYFEAGPAPQLKIV
-832 ANTEPGVNLDWLEI
+832 ANTEPGVNLDWLEL